1 MSAQKTAETIHRT
14 GNLREVVPAEKEAA
28 FIAADP
34 LAGDMHVFEGP
45 ANDAREAT
53 IVQRLLEGGPLSVIV
68 LGLPVQNPLRTEL
81 STGRRDS
88 GRPAATPKLTATVA
102 RVGGGQWRGRLG

>member
-68 LGLPVQNPLRTEL
+68 LGATHDL
-81 STGRRDS
+81 SDEVRAVGNCEYQRVF
-88 GRPAATPKLTATVA
+88 VA
-102 RVGGGQWRGRLG
+102 GFPE